1 MKVRCIAI
9 DDEPIALMK
18 LCNYIEREPSLELI
32 ERFDGPTAALDFLRS
47 ANAAVDAVFVDINMP
62 DISGLELAKLFPD
75 SLQVVFV
82 TAYAD
87 HALESYRL
95 GAIDYLLKPY
105 NYADFQ
111 RAVNRLVANIPS
123 SHDNAAEENNEAN
136 HGQGQSANAL
146 FIKVDSRWVKLDTSD
161 ILFFKSY
168 GDYIQV
174 FIRDAATPFTIYST
188 IAAVQ
193 RMLPSHFLQVHRSY
207 VVNMEA
213 VDIVERA
220 RIVFGDNRYEIP
232 VGNSY
237 RDTLFDFL
245 ASRTLGKDTR
255 RKG

>member
-18 LCNYIEREPSLELI
+18 LCNYIEREPALDLV

-47 ANAAVDAVFVDINMP
+47 TNAEIDAVFVDINMP
-62 DISGLELAKLFPD
+62 DISGLELVHLFPA
-75 SLQVVFV
+75 SMRVVFV

-105 NYADFQ
+105 SYADFQ
-111 RAVNRLVANIPS
+111 RAVSRLVANIPQVS
-123 SHDNAAEENNEAN
+123 DNDAGNDPEPGNETS
-136 HGQGQSANAL
+136 QPANAL
-146 FIKVDSRWVKLDTSD
+146 FIKVDSRWVKLDTAN

-174 FIRDAATPFTIYST
+174 YVREAATPFTIYST

-193 RMLPSHFLQVHRSY
+193 RMLPQHFLQVHRSY

-237 RDTLFDFL
+237 RDTLFDFV

-255 RKG
+255 RKN

>member
-18 LCNYIEREPSLELI
+18 LCNYIEREPALELV

-47 ANAAVDAVFVDINMP
+47 SHVEVDAVFVDINMP
-62 DISGLELAKLFPD
+62 DINGLELVRLFPD
-75 SLQVVFV
+75 TLRVVFV

-105 NYADFQ
+105 SYADFQ
-111 RAVNRLVANIPS
+111 RAVSRLVANMPHGIDDTS
-123 SHDNAAEENNEAN
+123 SDDDTASGN
-136 HGQGQSANAL
+136 SATDNAL
-146 FIKVDSRWVKLDTSD
+146 FIKVDSRWVKLDTSA

-174 FIRDAATPFTIYST
+174 FVRDTTSPFTIYST

-193 RMLPSHFLQVHRSY
+193 RMLPAHFLQVHRSY

-213 VDIVERA
+213 VDIVERG
-220 RIVFGDNRYEIP
+220 RIVFGDNLYEIP

-237 RDTLFDFL
+237 RDTLFDFI
-245 ASRTLGKDTR
+245 ASRTLGKDMR
-255 RKG
+255 RKN